1 MPKTLGDFLR
11 KKRVEAGLS
20 QCQVAEIVG
29 VSTETI
35 KMWEHNKTKPTGRFR
50 QSAVAFLGI
59 DPRSND
65 AAAQQNLVG

>member
-11 KKRVEAGLS
+11 KKRVEAGLP
-20 QCQVAEIVG
+20 QRQVAEIVG

-50 QSAVAFLGI
+50 QSAVAFLGFEPSP
-59 DPRSND
+59 DGGTT
-65 AAAQQNLVG
+65 QQKITG